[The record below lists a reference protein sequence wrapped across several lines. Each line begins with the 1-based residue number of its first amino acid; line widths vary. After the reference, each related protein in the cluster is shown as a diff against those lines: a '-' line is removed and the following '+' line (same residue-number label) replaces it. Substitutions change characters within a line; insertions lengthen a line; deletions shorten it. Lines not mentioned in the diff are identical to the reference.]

1 MIKKW
6 ICLLMTAIMVL
17 ACAGGIAEGTEESE
31 NAPSMQ
37 IGEGAAA
44 KDTETAETIA
54 GDKKAETIRD
64 EINKALKK
72 LDKYAGK
79 GAGFILD
86 LLTDGLDS
94 AAQALPG
101 ILETIGEKASFLPGS
116 MKDKIDQMK
125 TKAEGSVSGFPYMLR
140 KIFVKGLVNQFE
152 EEGFSSAFRTA
163 IETLKVFIP
172 ALFPKK

>member
-1 MIKKW
+1 M
-6 ICLLMTAIMVL
+6 
-17 ACAGGIAEGTEESE
+17 
-31 NAPSMQ
+31 
-37 IGEGAAA
+37 
-44 KDTETAETIA
+44 
-54 GDKKAETIRD
+54 
-64 EINKALKK
+64 
-72 LDKYAGK
+72 
-79 GAGFILD
+79 
-86 LLTDGLDS
+86 DS

>member
-1 MIKKW
+1 
-6 ICLLMTAIMVL
+6 MTAIMAL
-17 ACAGGIAEGTEESE
+17 ACAGGIAEGTEGSE

-37 IGEGAAA
+37 ISEGAAA
-44 KDTETAETIA
+44 KDA
-54 GDKKAETIRD
+54 
-64 EINKALKK
+64 ALKK

-101 ILETIGEKASFLPGS
+101 ILETIGEKASFLPVS
-116 MKDKIDQMK
+116 LKDKIDQMK

-152 EEGFSSAFRTA
+152 EEGFSSAFRSA